1 MKHLIAVIIFIS
13 LMHLTFS
20 QVTVKEKVEYLK
32 QQSELKITEI
42 EKDIIKI
49 EYPGGKTKIK
59 YIGDYIQ
66 LETNLNKSA
75 TFAITEIDLT
85 TIDTSLYHHKY
96 KFWQE
101 VNIGEHT
108 DPLII
113 ADINRNGFAEIYGI
127 QKEYYGDYSDV
138 TVMEINEQGKF
149 NKIFFYDST
158 IQILSIS
165 DIDKNGLYEVNLRRR
180 VSEETPDPQWLDSWW
195 QHLYYEQPTAT
206 SFANTLSFV
215 FEPDKVLDQ
224 QEDHVFGDWD
234 GDNHTDQIFVNI
246 TTNSSINIYEYNP
259 VINNFDSVY
268 GYDFDSQ
275 NFYYRGFAVG
285 DFDEDGKT
293 EFFAGSIKGKVIA
306 IENRGDNDYDL
317 SWEGMVETYNAY
329 LFTQTNDLDGNG
341 KNEIWVGGDA
351 TYDGVGKT
359 RITIFE
365 SNGDDSYE
373 AVGRIDLIGVFS
385 FWAGNFQA
393 MDVDKDGKEEVLV
406 CIDGNV
412 LILKFNGS
420 RYNQTYE
427 VFYIKQNELGLEGR
441 YVNYVGAILY
451 DLIDDN
457 KEEIVINM
465 IEGKQYVGPRYFSY
479 IYTPDFTV
487 DVEDRDLTLPT
498 EHRLYH
504 NYPNP
509 FNPSTTIRYQVPKNE
524 FVIIKVFNILGE
536 EVMTLVQEEKSAGS
550 YTVNF
555 EANNLPSGI
564 YIINLSAGSF
574 SKSIKTLLLK

>member
-127 QKEYYGDYSDV
+127 QKAYYGDYSDV
-138 TVMEINEQGKF
+138 TVLEINEQGKF
-149 NKIFFYDST
+149 NKVFSYDST

-165 DIDKNGLYEVNLRRR
+165 DVDKDGLQEANLRRKAY
-180 VSEETPDPQWLDSWW
+180 EETPDPQWLDSWW

-259 VINNFDSVY
+259 SLNNFDLIYSY
-268 GYDFDSQ
+268 IFDLL
-275 NFYYRGFAVG
+275 NFYYRGFAQG
-285 DFDEDGKT
+285 DFDNDGKM
-293 EFFAGSIKGKVIA
+293 EFFAGSIKGKIVA
-306 IENRGDNDYDL
+306 IENSGDNDYRL

-329 LFTQTNDLDGNG
+329 LFAQTNDLDGNG
-341 KNEIWVGGDA
+341 KKEIWAGGDA
-351 TYDGVGKT
+351 TYDGIGTT
-359 RITIFE
+359 RITLFE
-365 SNGDDSYE
+365 ADGNDSYL
-373 AVGRIDLIGVFS
+373 AVGRIDLVGVFS
-385 FWAGNFQA
+385 FDAGNFQTV
-393 MDVDKDGKEEVLV
+393 DVDKDGKEEVLV

-412 LILKFNGS
+412 LILKFSGYRN
-420 RYNQTYE
+420 YQKYE
-427 VFYIKQNELGLEGR
+427 VFYLKQNELALNGR
-441 YVNYVGAILY
+441 WSGYIGAIMY
-451 DLIDDN
+451 DLTDDY
-457 KEEIVINM
+457 KEELIINM
-465 IEGKQYVGPRYFSY
+465 YEIIENGGRFFSY
-479 IYTPDFTV
+479 LYKPDLTV
-487 DVEDRDLTLPT
+487 EVEDRYLALPS
-498 EHRLYH
+498 EYQLHQ
-504 NYPNP
+504 NFPNP
-509 FNPSTTIRYQVPKNE
+509 FNPTTTVRYNVPQRSL
-524 FVIIKVFNILGE
+524 VNITVYNVLGE
-536 EVMTLVQEEKSAGS
+536 VVKSLIWEEKAAGS
-550 YTVNF
+550 YSVIF
-555 EANNLPSGI
+555 DAKQLPSGI
-564 YIINLSAGSF
+564 YIINMNAGSF
-574 SKSIKTLLLK
+574 NQSIKSIVVK